1 MSILIYA
8 AVAVALFVAGKMYGA
23 RAEAKAVAEYLKLRA
38 SFTTETGKVYAAIVA
53 DIKGTMSSA
62 VARIKTAL

>member
-1 MSILIYA
+1 MIILIGMA
-8 AVAVALFVAGKMYGA
+8 AVALFVAGVHYGA
-23 RAEAKAVAEYLKLRA
+23 TVEAKAVAEYLKLRA